1 MTVVLSK
8 GDIGK
13 GVVDEFRELLGSPD
27 IEVAKQDAP
36 TR

>member
-8 GDIGK
+8 GDISE
-13 GVVDEFRELLGSPD
+13 GVIDKFRELLGPPD
-27 IEVAKQDAP
+27 VEVAKQDAP

>member
-8 GDIGK
+8 GDTGE
-13 GVVDEFRELLGSPD
+13 GVVDEFRQLLGPAD
-27 IEVAKQDAP
+27 VDAAKQDAP